1 MKVPITLSALI
12 LLCSLWAWPP
22 ASAEPAM
29 GAEPF
34 DVPGLMEL
42 LAKVSSRQDRFTE
55 TKTIAMLTQPVVLK
69 GTLAYV
75 RPDRVE
81 KHVTSPYTEDLTVQG
96 DRLTLSSP
104 KGTKQIA
111 VDSHPLIRSFI
122 EAIRAS
128 LAGEL
133 AVLRRLYH
141 IKFQGTRQQWELTL
155 RPLDA
160 QAAEY
165 VASIIL
171 RGEGDRLTTVDIRET
186 GGDRSLMEIDGPVS

>member
-1 MKVPITLSALI
+1 
-12 LLCSLWAWPP
+12 
-22 ASAEPAM
+22 M

-141 IKFQGTRQQWELTL
+141 IKFQGTLQQWELTL

>member
-1 MKVPITLSALI
+1 MSSPSTLAHLV
-12 LLCSLWAWPP
+12 LLCSLLTWLP
-22 ASAEPAM
+22 AAADPGIDA
-29 GAEPF
+29 APF

-42 LAKVSSRQDRFTE
+42 LAQVASRKDHFTE
-55 TKTIAMLTQPVVLK
+55 TKTLAMLTQPVVLK

-81 KHVTSPYTEDLTVQG
+81 KHVTSPYAEDLVVQG
-96 DRLTLSSP
+96 DRLTLTSA

-111 VDSHPLIRSFI
+111 VENHPLIRSFI

-141 IKFQGTRQQWELTL
+141 IKFQGTRRQWELTL
-155 RPLDA
+155 RPLEA

-165 VASIIL
+165 LTSITL
-171 RGEGDRLTTVDIRET
+171 RGEGDRLTAVDIRET
-186 GGDRSLMEIDGPVS
+186 GGDRSVMEIDGPVS

>member
-1 MKVPITLSALI
+1 MILPTMLARLV
-12 LLCSLWAWPP
+12 LLCSLLSWLP
-22 ASAEPAM
+22 A
-29 GAEPF
+29 GADPEIGGAPF

-42 LAKVSSRQDRFTE
+42 LGKVSSRQDRFTE
-55 TKTIAMLTQPVVLK
+55 TKTLAILTQPVVLK

-81 KHVTSPYTEDLTVQG
+81 KHVTSPYTEDLLVQG
-96 DRLTLSSP
+96 DRLTLSSS

-111 VDSHPLIRSFI
+111 VDSHPLIRSFV

-155 RPLDA
+155 RPLEA

-165 VASIIL
+165 LTSITL

>member
-1 MKVPITLSALI
+1 MKVPTTLALLV
-12 LLCSLWAWPP
+12 LLCSLCVWLP
-22 ASAEPAM
+22 ATAEPDKG
-29 GAEPF
+29 GAPF

-42 LAKVSSRQDRFTE
+42 LGKVSSRQEHFTE
-55 TKTIAMLTQPVVLK
+55 TKTLAMLTQPVVLK

-81 KHVTSPYTEDLTVQG
+81 KHVTSPYTEDLMVQG

-104 KGTKQIA
+104 QGTKQIA

-133 AVLRRLYH
+133 AVLRKLYH
-141 IKFQGTRQQWELTL
+141 IKFQGTRHQWELTL
-155 RPLDA
+155 RPLDP

-165 VASIIL
+165 LASITL
-171 RGEGDRLTTVDIRET
+171 RGEGDRLTAVDIRET
-186 GGDRSLMEIDGPVS
+186 GGDRSLMKIDGPVS

>member
-1 MKVPITLSALI
+1 MNVPITLAPLV
-12 LLCSLWAWPP
+12 LLCSLCSSLP
-22 ASAEPAM
+22 AAADPRTGEA
-29 GAEPF
+29 PF

-42 LAKVSSRQDRFTE
+42 LGNVSSRREHFTE
-55 TKTIAMLTQPVVLK
+55 TKTLAMLTQPMVLT

-81 KHVTSPYTEDLTVQG
+81 KHVTSPYTEDLMVQG
-96 DRLTLSSP
+96 DRLTLSTP

-128 LAGEL
+128 LAGDL

-155 RPLDA
+155 RPLDP

-165 VASIIL
+165 VSSITL
-171 RGEGDRLTTVDIRET
+171 RGAGDRLRRIDIRET

>member
-1 MKVPITLSALI
+1 MSSPSTLAPLV
-12 LLCSLWAWPP
+12 LLCSLLTGLP
-22 ASAEPAM
+22 AAADSGIDAA
-29 GAEPF
+29 PF

-42 LAKVSSRQDRFTE
+42 LAQVASRQDRFTE
-55 TKTIAMLTQPVVLK
+55 TKTLAMLTQPVVLK

-81 KHVTSPYTEDLTVQG
+81 KHVTSPYTEDLVVQG
-96 DRLTLSSP
+96 DRLTLTSA
-104 KGTKQIA
+104 KGTKHIA
-111 VDSHPLIRSFI
+111 VESHPLIRSFI

-141 IKFQGTRQQWELTL
+141 IKFQGTRRQWELTL
-155 RPLDA
+155 RPLET

-165 VASIIL
+165 LTSITL
-171 RGEGDRLTTVDIRET
+171 RGEGDRLTAVDIRET
-186 GGDRSLMEIDGPVS
+186 GGDRSVMEIDGPVS

>member
-1 MKVPITLSALI
+1 MNLPTTLARLVLLYSLFFSLSA
-12 LLCSLWAWPP
+12 AADPGV
-22 ASAEPAM
+22 E
-29 GAEPF
+29 GTPF
-34 DVPGLMEL
+34 DVTGLMEL
-42 LAKVSSRQDRFTE
+42 LGNVSSRKDHFTE
-55 TKTIAMLTQPVVLK
+55 TKSLAMLTQPVVLK

-81 KHVTSPYTEDLTVQG
+81 KHVTSPYTEDLMVQG
-96 DRLTLSSP
+96 DRLTLSTP

-128 LAGEL
+128 LAGDL

-155 RPLDA
+155 RPLEA

-165 VASIIL
+165 LSSITL
-171 RGEGDRLTTVDIRET
+171 RGEGDRVTTVDIRET
-186 GGDRSLMEIDGPVS
+186 GGDRSLMAIDGPVS